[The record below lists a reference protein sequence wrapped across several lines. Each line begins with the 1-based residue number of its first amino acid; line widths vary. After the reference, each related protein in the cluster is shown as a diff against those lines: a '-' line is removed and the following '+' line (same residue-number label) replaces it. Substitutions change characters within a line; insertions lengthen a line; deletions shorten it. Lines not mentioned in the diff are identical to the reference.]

1 MCQADSSKELFSY
14 DNVPLNKSTREIR
27 LIRVFPARD
36 LASQVQCEVFF
47 ADINESPKYE
57 SLSYT
62 WGDPECKIT
71 TPILIHEK
79 IFHARINLDLA
90 LRYLRYE
97 DRERILWVDAIC
109 INQTDLAEKSSQ
121 LKMMRDIY
129 TSAER
134 VVVWLGEEYN
144 AQVALSFLDQ
154 IESKL
159 DDPYLD
165 AVRQDTELDRFK
177 WEALGDLFNVQN
189 RPWWSRTWILQEVM
203 HQRPVLV

>member
-1 MCQADSSKELFSY
+1 
-14 DNVPLNKSTREIR
+14 
-27 LIRVFPARD
+27 
-36 LASQVQCEVFF
+36 
-47 ADINESPKYE
+47 
-57 SLSYT
+57 
-62 WGDPECKIT
+62 
-71 TPILIHEK
+71 
-79 IFHARINLDLA
+79 LA